1 MHTISDIGE
10 LKKFLSVKKKESR
23 DISLVPTMGN
33 LHDGHLKLVEEASQI
48 SDFLHIK
55 AFLYIKGIC
64 VSHKLF

>member
-48 SDFLHIK
+48 SDFV
-55 AFLYIKGIC
+55 C
-64 VSHKLF
+64 VSVFVLSLIHI